1 MTICKRI
8 KTPSIYTK
16 RKWKLFFHGRK
27 LGRHLLC
34 VTIGLFNIPQVTVSE
49 EKFLVTYYDDNNI
62 ITCCVCLGGIL
73 EESKKKRK
81 KKKSF
86 LIYWLKKLIPFVLKS
101 LVLQTK
107 KTGRCNMPPSR
118 RIMFGCNCCYDI
130 VDKLLIVGLRY
141 ITFC

>member
-1 MTICKRI
+1 MSPWQYAKG
-8 KTPSIYTK
+8 
-16 RKWKLFFHGRK
+16 WKPHQFTLKGNENFFFHGRK

-81 KKKSF
+81 KKKVF
-86 LIYWLKKLIPFVLKS
+86 
-101 LVLQTK
+101 
-107 KTGRCNMPPSR
+107 
-118 RIMFGCNCCYDI
+118 
-130 VDKLLIVGLRY
+130 
-141 ITFC
+141 